1 MEKRFHIK
9 FSLGFGLRKNSRKE
23 LMYNYRFL
31 PLDFVTIFFATVRFA
46 GFFATVRFAGF
57 FATVRFAGFFATV
70 RFAGLSWASA
80 IIFAFRFLV
89 LAAFRADRLL

>member
-1 MEKRFHIK
+1 
-9 FSLGFGLRKNSRKE
+9 
-23 LMYNYRFL
+23 MYNYRFL

-70 RFAGLSWASA
+70 RFAGFFATVRFAGLSSASA

>member
-46 GFFATVRFAGF
+46 GFFATVRFAG
-57 FATVRFAGFFATV
+57 
-70 RFAGLSWASA
+70 LSWASA

>member
-57 FATVRFAGFFATV
+57 FATVRFAG
-70 RFAGLSWASA
+70 LSWASA